1 VADSSEGTDEPTTS
15 RLEAMLNASPA
26 LARFAFF
33 AGVWAVVIDIINITI
48 GAYAAGQKVVWA
60 GFLSM
65 GKLADNTYVA
75 HAGNGFSAGDA
86 AFSIIAFGLLAYGI
100 MAINHQ
106 EKDGFVGWLKGLTNP
121 TCWKPLVTTK
131 AGTAAT
137 LGSWS
142 LLVGILFYI
151 GWSINYN
158 TWVDPGVYAVTAP
171 LVGFGLAFKKLNETE
186 SRDE

>member
-1 VADSSEGTDEPTTS
+1 
-15 RLEAMLNASPA
+15 MLNASPT
-26 LARFAFF
+26 LVRFTFF

-48 GAYAAGQKVVWA
+48 GAYATGQKVVWA

-86 AFSIIAFGLLAYGI
+86 AFSLIAFSLLTYGI

-106 EKDGFVGWLKGLTNP
+106 EKDGFVGWLKGLADPN
-121 TCWKPLVTTK
+121 CWKSLVSTK
-131 AGTAAT
+131 SGTAAT

-171 LVGFGLAFKKLNETE
+171 LVGFGLAFKKLSETE
-186 SRDE
+186 SGNQ